1 MKWKV
6 SAFALL
12 LVLAVVGTAAAQNLL
27 VNPNFDS
34 NVAGWSFT
42 TPGTFTWDSSL
53 DANSNPLSGS
63 GRLDNT
69 SPATFGTSFA
79 AQCVA
84 VTGGSNYDFWTQIRI
99 PSGQTQTGYANGVV
113 NFYDGASCGG
123 SNVGGFASP
132 SVLST
137 TTDTW
142 VQSQLLTQLAPAS
155 AVSAQVNLWVNKAEA
170 NGSLVVNFDSVAFG
184 PTGSLAPTP
193 TPTPTAN
200 STATPTATATSTPT
214 ATATSTPTA
223 TPTSTPT
230 PTPTST
236 PAGVPTSTPTPTAT
250 PVGGVPTSTPT
261 STPVPT
267 GAGTPIPAT
276 GRTGF
281 LVLFALL
288 AVAGFLILRAR

>member
-1 MKWKV
+1 M
-6 SAFALL
+6 SRAARGSLL
-12 LVLAVVGTAAAQNLL
+12 T
-27 VNPNFDS
+27 
-34 NVAGWSFT
+34 
-42 TPGTFTWDSSL
+42 
-53 DANSNPLSGS
+53 NPLSSS

-69 SPATFGTSFA
+69 SPAAFGTSFA

-99 PSGQTQTGYANGVV
+99 PSGQTQTGYASGLV

-142 VQSQLLTQLAPAS
+142 VHSQLLTQPAPAS

-170 NGSLVVNFDSVAFG
+170 NGSLVVNFDGVAFG
-184 PTGSLAPTP
+184 LTGSPAPTP
-193 TPTPTAN
+193 TPTPTF
-200 STATPTATATSTPT
+200 
-214 ATATSTPTA
+214 
-223 TPTSTPT
+223 TPTS
-230 PTPTST
+230 
-236 PAGVPTSTPTPTAT
+236 A
-250 PVGGVPTSTPT
+250 
-261 STPVPT
+261 

-276 GRTGF
+276 GRGGF

-288 AVAGFLILRAR
+288 AVAGSLILRTR